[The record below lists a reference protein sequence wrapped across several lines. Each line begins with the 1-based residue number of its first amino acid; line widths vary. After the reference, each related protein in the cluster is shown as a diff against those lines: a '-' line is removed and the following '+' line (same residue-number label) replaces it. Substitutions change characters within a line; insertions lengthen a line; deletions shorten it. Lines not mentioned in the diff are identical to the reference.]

1 MPSNI
6 SRPAARRIIRNAV
19 RECGECFQMKL
30 QQEMRGVSQTRD
42 VGFLSGIFR
51 SYCADFRSDPQPVC
65 PATTGAVGGAM
76 GASLRFPC
84 CDKELPL
91 AREFHDSCARLLQT
105 GLGLL
110 QVCASLNS
118 SAQSS
123 DKRTFTYC
131 WGRHLVHPL
140 PLLLSRVP
148 VASR

>member
-1 MPSNI
+1 MYLKPVMSDFLVEFSGLTAQI
-6 SRPAARRIIRNAV
+6 FAAILNQSA
-19 RECGECFQMKL
+19 L
-30 QQEMRGVSQTRD
+30 
-42 VGFLSGIFR
+42 
-51 SYCADFRSDPQPVC
+51 PQP
-65 PATTGAVGGAM
+65 ARSGARWE
-76 GASLRFPC
+76 LR
-84 CDKELPL
+84 CDFLVAIKSLPL